1 MDLGVQITSLLD
13 VRRISSDYSK
23 LLTKNSNCGA
33 FTLQKVFP
41 LQTPSNLGPLHTFA
55 VQKLGAR
62 KGEQEGEERRGW
74 RQRKKLIS
82 VSDDEDGGQ
91 R

>member
-13 VRRISSDYSK
+13 VRRISTDYSK

-62 KGEQEGEERRGW
+62 KGEQAHIRAIRDEAWTKEWKNSRGM
-74 RQRKKLIS
+74 RQAK
-82 VSDDEDGGQ
+82 
-91 R
+91 